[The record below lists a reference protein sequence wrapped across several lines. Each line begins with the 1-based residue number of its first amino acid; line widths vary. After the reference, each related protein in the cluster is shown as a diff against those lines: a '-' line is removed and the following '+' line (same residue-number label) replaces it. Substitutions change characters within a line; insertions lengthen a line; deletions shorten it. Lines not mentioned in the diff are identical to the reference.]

1 MLFQQT
7 SIIGPTAAIISA
19 VVCYV
24 IVLSVYRLFLHP
36 LAKFPGPKLAA
47 LTKWYE
53 FYFDLL
59 KGHGGQF
66 AWEIQRMH
74 EIYGPIVRINPF
86 ELHVQDPDW
95 FDTLYAGNPTKRDK
109 YPPAASM
116 AGAPLGTF
124 GTVEHDVHRK
134 RRAANSHLLSTRAI
148 FDAQPLILDQVR
160 ILSDQFE
167 RYLNTKE
174 IIDLR
179 VTFLAFTTDTITRY
193 ALGESKD
200 LQENKTLAVDWSAT
214 IRAVARITPLMKQ
227 FPWMMTVALYIPI
240 DILRFFMPELSR
252 LVQYHAEMRAFAER
266 FLSQQQASQEK
277 PKIHETPSNMALFQ
291 CISDSNLPVHEK
303 SAKRLAHEAVVVIS
317 AAAETTS
324 RALSITMFYILS
336 DPQVLRRLRDEI
348 DIAMPD
354 YSILPSAKALEEL
367 PYLVA
372 TVKEALRISAI
383 ITSRM
388 PLMAH
393 TELAYM
399 NWKIPVMASRTFLF
413 CNRETGW
420 LTHYKTPT
428 SMTIHDILLD
438 SNIYENPHNFNPN
451 RWLGED
457 SVPERYFVP
466 FGKGTRMCQGMRY
479 APATIFPFG
488 RA

>member
-1 MLFQQT
+1 MFFQQI
-7 SIIGPTAAIISA
+7 SIVGPTAAIILT
-19 VVCYV
+19 VVCYAV
-24 IVLSVYRLFLHP
+24 VLSVYRLFLHP

-53 FYFDLL
+53 FYFDLV
-59 KGHGGQF
+59 KGYGGQF

-74 EIYGPIVRINPF
+74 EIYADRPGPIVRINPF

-95 FDTLYAGNPTKRDK
+95 FDTLYAGNPTRRDK

-148 FDAQPLILDQVR
+148 SDAQPLILDQVR

-167 RYLNTKE
+167 RYLSTKE

-193 ALGESKD
+193 ALGEMKN

-240 DILRFFMPELSR
+240 NILRFFMPELFR

-277 PKIHETPSNMALFQ
+277 PKTHETSSNMALFQ
-291 CISDSNLPVHEK
+291 CISDSNLPAHEK

-317 AAAETTS
+317 AAAEITS

-336 DPQVLRRLRDEI
+336 EPQVLRRLRDEI
-348 DIAMPD
+348 DVAMPD
-354 YSILPSAKALEEL
+354 YSVLPSAKSLEEL

-393 TELAYM
+393 TELVYK
-399 NWKIPVMASRTFLF
+399 NWKIPAMASPAFFL
-413 CNRETGW
+413 
-420 LTHYKTPT
+420 L
-428 SMTIHDILLD
+428 
-438 SNIYENPHNFNPN
+438 
-451 RWLGED
+451 
-457 SVPERYFVP
+457 
-466 FGKGTRMCQGMRY
+466 
-479 APATIFPFG
+479 
-488 RA
+488 

>member
-1 MLFQQT
+1 MLSQKT
-7 SIIGPTAAIISA
+7 IIIGPTAAIISTL
-19 VVCYV
+19 VCY
-24 IVLSVYRLFLHP
+24 ITVLSVYRLFLHP
-36 LAKFPGPKLAA
+36 LAKFPGLKLAA

-53 FYFDLL
+53 FYFDL
-59 KGHGGQF
+59 
-66 AWEIQRMH
+66 
-74 EIYGPIVRINPF
+74 INPF

-95 FDTLYAGNPTKRDK
+95 FDTLYAGNPTRRDK

-124 GTVEHDVHRK
+124 GTVEHDIHRK

-148 FDAQPLILDQVR
+148 SDAHPLILDQVR

-167 RYLNTKE
+167 RYLSTKE

-193 ALGESKD
+193 ALGENKN

-214 IRAVARITPLMKQ
+214 IRAVARITPPMKQ
-227 FPWMMTVALYIPI
+227 FPWMMAVALYISI
-240 DILRFFMPELSR
+240 KIIRFFMPELSR
-252 LVQYHAEMRAFAER
+252 LVHYHAEMRAFAER

-277 PKIHETPSNMALFQ
+277 QKILETSFNMALFQ
-291 CISDSNLPVHEK
+291 CISDSNLPAHEK

-324 RALSITMFYILS
+324 RALSIAMFYILS
-336 DPQVLRRLRDEI
+336 GRQILRRLRDEI

-354 YSILPSAKALEEL
+354 YSISPSAKALEGL

-393 TELAYM
+393 TELAYK
-399 NWKIPVMASRTFLF
+399 NWKIPPMA
-413 CNRETGW
+413 G
-420 LTHYKTPT
+420 
-428 SMTIHDILLD
+428 
-438 SNIYENPHNFNPN
+438 
-451 RWLGED
+451 
-457 SVPERYFVP
+457 
-466 FGKGTRMCQGMRY
+466 
-479 APATIFPFG
+479 PAFFPFVIE
-488 RA
+488 

>member
-1 MLFQQT
+1 MLSQKT
-7 SIIGPTAAIISA
+7 IIIGPTAAIISTL
-19 VVCYV
+19 VCY
-24 IVLSVYRLFLHP
+24 ITVLSVYRLFLHP
-36 LAKFPGPKLAA
+36 LAKFPGLKLAA

-59 KGHGGQF
+59 KGHG
-66 AWEIQRMH
+66 
-74 EIYGPIVRINPF
+74 GPIVRINPF

-95 FDTLYAGNPTKRDK
+95 FDTLYAGNPTRRDK

-124 GTVEHDVHRK
+124 GTVEHDIHRK
-134 RRAANSHLLSTRAI
+134 RRAANI
-148 FDAQPLILDQVR
+148 R

-167 RYLNTKE
+167 RYLSTKE

-193 ALGESKD
+193 ALGENKN

-214 IRAVARITPLMKQ
+214 IRAVARITPPMKQ
-227 FPWMMTVALYIPI
+227 FPWMMAVALYIPI
-240 DILRFFMPELSR
+240 KIIRFFMPELSR
-252 LVQYHAEMRAFAER
+252 LVHYHAEMRAFAER

-277 PKIHETPSNMALFQ
+277 QKILETSFNMALFQ
-291 CISDSNLPVHEK
+291 CISDSNLPAHEK

-324 RALSITMFYILS
+324 RALSIAMFYILS
-336 DPQVLRRLRDEI
+336 GRQILRRLRDEI

-354 YSILPSAKALEEL
+354 YSISPSAKALEGL

-393 TELAYM
+393 TELAYK
-399 NWKIPVMASRTFLF
+399 NWKIPPMA
-413 CNRETGW
+413 G
-420 LTHYKTPT
+420 
-428 SMTIHDILLD
+428 
-438 SNIYENPHNFNPN
+438 
-451 RWLGED
+451 
-457 SVPERYFVP
+457 
-466 FGKGTRMCQGMRY
+466 
-479 APATIFPFG
+479 PAFFPFVIE
-488 RA
+488 